1 MVMVR
6 VEIRGAEEIVKG
18 NGVDIQDVEV
28 KEVID
33 SGDGGGEVTG
43 ATELL
48 EVMVDGFGSDTV
60 ESVVVER
67 ILETVTE
74 DEDVEDV
81 SEERVD
87 ELEPSTLDRVDV
99 AVLDSDM
106 VVGVEAGPGVV
117 ID

>member
-1 MVMVR
+1 
-6 VEIRGAEEIVKG
+6 
-18 NGVDIQDVEV
+18 
-28 KEVID
+28 VI
-33 SGDGGGEVTG
+33 
-43 ATELL
+43 
-48 EVMVDGFGSDTV
+48 VDGFGSDTV

-74 DEDVEDV
+74 DEDIEDV

-87 ELEPSTLDRVDV
+87 ELELSTVDRVDV

-106 VVGVEAGPGVV
+106 VVGDVAGAEVV

>member
-1 MVMVR
+1 
-6 VEIRGAEEIVKG
+6 
-18 NGVDIQDVEV
+18 
-28 KEVID
+28 
-33 SGDGGGEVTG
+33 
-43 ATELL
+43 
-48 EVMVDGFGSDTV
+48 V

-74 DEDVEDV
+74 DEDTEDV

-87 ELEPSTLDRVDV
+87 ELELSALDRVEV

-106 VVGVEAGPGVV
+106 VVGNVACAEVV